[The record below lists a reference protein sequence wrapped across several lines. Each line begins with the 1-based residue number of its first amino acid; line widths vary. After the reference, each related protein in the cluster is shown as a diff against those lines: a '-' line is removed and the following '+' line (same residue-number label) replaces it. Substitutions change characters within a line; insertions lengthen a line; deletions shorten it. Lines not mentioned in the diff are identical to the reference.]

1 MNSDLDTNP
10 DDAVEDVTSVFR
22 ISNETVK
29 RTERTTSLLLL
40 KSGTCVEVDK
50 PVEDQLYVVRLVR
63 FLIF

>member
-22 ISNETVK
+22 ISNETAK

-40 KSGTCVEVDK
+40 KSGAYVEFDK
-50 PVEDQLYVVRLVR
+50 PVEDQVYVVRSVK
-63 FLIF
+63 FFTF